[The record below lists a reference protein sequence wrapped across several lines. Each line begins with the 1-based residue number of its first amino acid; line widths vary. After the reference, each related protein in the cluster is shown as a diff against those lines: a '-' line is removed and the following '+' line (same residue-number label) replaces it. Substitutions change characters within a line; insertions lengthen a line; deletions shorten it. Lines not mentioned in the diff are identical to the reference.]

1 MESTDPAPLPAMTVV
16 RLDVDSYKRLHA
28 AHVTPTPTGLVLVRG
43 KNAAGKS
50 SLIESMLEA
59 LGAEKSELPITEG
72 EHTAEVVVD
81 LGALVVRKHWTRDSG
96 GKAQA
101 KLTIE
106 AADGSAV
113 KGPAGVLKELRS
125 HFADPVAFLEM
136 PPAAQ
141 VKTVLAVLGLDEELD
156 RLEALAA
163 GHYEKRRDLGRD
175 VDRLAK
181 ALAEISSEVE
191 GLPVPP
197 TEGTIDELATE
208 LQRIKD
214 HNAGIEQGLA
224 AMSLAEERGKEATA
238 RFERLQAEVATLGAE
253 IDNQRG
259 AWKIASASIEGKEY
273 EDPEPIVEHMRAH
286 EETSKHAGR
295 RELLESTRVTHADAQ
310 EIHAQAEAGLQA
322 TRDAIATLLGSATFP
337 VDGMAYDHEAKVIT
351 IDAIPFSQAS
361 QAQRLKAAAAIAM
374 AGNPAI
380 RVMFAREGSLLDEE
394 SRMQLAVLAKENQ
407 FQLWLE
413 VVDDKPDECAFVGC
427 GMPKSEHE
435 AGAIDHY
442 FEEPAFSGSGVWI
455 EEGEAFQLEGN

>member
-1 MESTDPAPLPAMTVV
+1 MESTDPAIPAMTVV

-72 EHTAEVVVD
+72 EHTAEVVVN

-96 GKAQA
+96 GKAKA
-101 KLTIE
+101 TLTIE

-136 PPAAQ
+136 TPAAQ

-163 GHYEKRRDLGRD
+163 GHYERRRDLGRD

-197 TEGTIDELATE
+197 TDGTIDELAVE

-214 HNAGIEQGLA
+214 HNAGIDRLRQEMEVAGQ
-224 AMSLAEERGKEATA
+224 RGKLAVG
-238 RFERLQAEVATLGAE
+238 RLKHLTEQAEKIRDELNDANAE
-253 IDNQRG
+253 I
-259 AWKIASASIEGKEY
+259 SAHRAEWESAAAEVKGRAL
-273 EDPEPIVEHMRAH
+273 EDPEPIVERMRAH
-286 EETSKHAGR
+286 EEASKHAGR
-295 RELLESTRVTHADAQ
+295 RELLESTRAQHGDAQ
-310 EIHAQAEAGLQA
+310 KVHAHVEDGLQA
-322 TRDAIATLLGSATFP
+322 TRSAIATLLGSAAFP

-351 IDAIPFSQAS
+351 IDEIPFSQAS

-394 SRMQLAVLAKENQ
+394 SRMQLAALAEENQ

-413 VVDDKPDECAFVGC
+413 VVDDTAE
-427 GMPKSEHE
+427 
-435 AGAIDHY
+435 
-442 FEEPAFSGSGVWI
+442 GSGVWI
-455 EEGEAFQLEGN
+455 QEGEAFQS

>member
-1 MESTDPAPLPAMTVV
+1 MTVV
-16 RLDVDSYKRLHA
+16 RLDVDSYKRLRA

-81 LGALVVRKHWTRDSG
+81 LGAIVVRKKWTRDSG
-96 GKAQA
+96 GKA
-101 KLTIE
+101 KPTLTVE

-125 HFADPVAFLEM
+125 HFADPVAFLDM
-136 PPAAQ
+136 LPAEQ
-141 VKTVLAVLGLDEELD
+141 VKTVLSVLGLAEELD

-163 GHYEKRRDLGRD
+163 GHYERRRDLGRD

-181 ALAEISSEVE
+181 ALAEIQSEVE

-208 LQRIKD
+208 LQRIKE
-214 HNAGIEQGLA
+214 HNAVIEQGLYT
-224 AMSLAEERGKEATA
+224 MHFAEERGKEATA
-238 RFERLQAEVATLGAE
+238 RLARLQEEVANQETA
-253 IDNQRG
+253 IANQRG
-259 AWKIASASIEGKEY
+259 AWASASESIKGKER
-273 EDPEPIVEHMRAH
+273 EDPEPIVERMRAH
-286 EETSKHAGR
+286 EEAAKHAGR
-295 RELLESTRVTHADAQ
+295 RELMESTRGSHAAAVELRDTAEGGLFGARS
-310 EIHAQAEAGLQA
+310 EIAS
-322 TRDAIATLLGSATFP
+322 LLGSATFP

-351 IDAIPFSQAS
+351 IGGIPFSQAS
-361 QAQRLKAAAAIAM
+361 QAERLKAAAAIAM
-374 AGNPAI
+374 AGSPAI

-394 SRMQLAVLAKENQ
+394 SRVQLATIAEASG

-413 VVDDKPDECAFVGC
+413 CVDSNA
-427 GMPKSEHE
+427 
-435 AGAIDHY
+435 AGA
-442 FEEPAFSGSGVWI
+442 GVWI
-455 EEGEAFQLEGN
+455 EEGEAFQNEPAVDGASFGV